1 MKRLIVACDG
11 TWQNSD
17 SGFKRDSWLPWKT
30 GGYLAVPTNVTRI
43 CRALLPTG
51 GDGVEQ
57 VCYYQAGLGS
67 ANNWYSFFIGGYLGE
82 GISENVR
89 EAYGFLCSVYF
100 PANANIRTRSADEDG
115 RIMRR
120 AMRSS

>member
-17 SGFKRDSWLPWKT
+17 SGFVRDSWLPWKT
-30 GGYLAVPTNVTRI
+30 GGHLSIPSNVTRI
-43 CRALLPTG
+43 CRALEPSG
-51 GDGVEQ
+51 HDGVQQ

-89 EAYGFLCSVYF
+89 EAYGFLCSVHI
-100 PANANIRTRSADEDG
+100 AIKREGKIRFC
-115 RIMRR
+115 
-120 AMRSS
+120 